1 MGGGDDILGEDL
13 LDLDDLSETTM
24 KLTLPR
30 EGRVKRMT
38 VPTIRVVAGPNMLR
52 FASIAPGEELLLGRD
67 ENCGLTLLDGSVSRY
82 HVRLHSDSNGQITVQ
97 DLESMNGTSINSRA
111 TTRGLLRPGDHLE
124 VGAVSLRLDMLG
136 LDELAHLARIQERLN
151 TASSDPLTG
160 LMTRHFMD
168 SELPM
173 LLDRCVRAEVPMS
186 CMFVDADHFKTVN
199 DTYGHGVGDEVLQ
212 AIARLLMLQ
221 VRDSDPC
228 VRYGGEEFLVFL
240 PGAAET
246 TALEVAERLRRSISG
261 HDWERTV
268 SGLSVTASIGV
279 AEQLPKESTE
289 AFLQRADKAM
299 YFSKNNGR
307 NQVTRAS
314 EL

>member
-1 MGGGDDILGEDL
+1 
-13 LDLDDLSETTM
+13 
-24 KLTLPR
+24 
-30 EGRVKRMT
+30 
-38 VPTIRVVAGPNMLR
+38 
-52 FASIAPGEELLLGRD
+52 
-67 ENCGLTLLDGSVSRY
+67 
-82 HVRLHSDSNGQITVQ
+82 
-97 DLESMNGTSINSRA
+97 
-111 TTRGLLRPGDHLE
+111 
-124 VGAVSLRLDMLG
+124 
-136 LDELAHLARIQERLN
+136 
-151 TASSDPLTG
+151 
-160 LMTRHFMD
+160 
-168 SELPM
+168 
-173 LLDRCVRAEVPMS
+173 MS

-279 AEQLPKESTE
+279 AQFDNSMKTAEALVAKADEALYEAKEQ
-289 AFLQRADKAM
+289 
-299 YFSKNNGR
+299 GR
-307 NQVTRAS
+307 NQIFCWSDDQLVRTPNSPRKKLKRPAKAVPNR
-314 EL
+314 